1 MNSNPEEPMDTQL
14 LQLERELFSLSPVE
28 TPRHLAVRLDRQ
40 VSGPVS
46 LGRQTVVPRVIP
58 FRWRRIVAPAAA
70 AVVVV
75 SVLNRLDSPSSMAPG
90 FGQTNPGTPSPVP
103 TLPMADNSGYV
114 LRAEPV
120 FISPAGWPSPEHH
133 YYIQPGGQVFHGG
146 ASAPRRPAGIA
157 PVVFH

>member
-1 MNSNPEEPMDTQL
+1 MNSNPEEPMDTKL

-28 TPRHLAVRLDRQ
+28 TPRHLAARLDQQ

-46 LGRQTVVPRVIP
+46 LGRQTVVPRAVP

-75 SVLNRLDSPSSMAPG
+75 SVLNRWDSPSSLSPG
-90 FGQTNPGTPSPVP
+90 FGQTNPVTPSPP
-103 TLPMADNSGYV
+103 PALPVADITGYV

-120 FISPAGWPSPEHH
+120 FVSPAGWQSTEHH
-133 YYIQPGGQVFHGG
+133 YYIQPGGQVFPGG
-146 ASAPRRPAGIA
+146 SSNSRRPAGIA

>member
-28 TPRHLAVRLDRQ
+28 TPRHLAARLDRQ

-46 LGRQTVVPRVIP
+46 LGRQTVVQRVVP

-75 SVLNRLDSPSSMAPG
+75 SVLNRVDSPSSLSPG
-90 FGQTNPGTPSPVP
+90 FGQINPGTPLPVAAP
-103 TLPMADNSGYV
+103 PMADNTGYV

-120 FISPAGWPSPEHH
+120 FVSPAGWQSTEHH
-133 YYIQPGGQVFHGG
+133 YYIQPGGQVFPGG
-146 ASAPRRPAGIA
+146 SSAFRRPAGIA

>member
-28 TPRHLAVRLDRQ
+28 TPRHLAARLDQQ
-40 VSGPVS
+40 VAGPVS
-46 LGRQTVVPRVIP
+46 LGRQTIVPRVIP
-58 FRWRRIVAPAAA
+58 FRWRRIVVPAAA

-75 SVLNRLDSPSSMAPG
+75 SVLNQLDSPRSMSAG
-90 FGQTNPGTPSPVP
+90 FSQSNPGSPVP
-103 TLPMADNSGYV
+103 IQPPMADSAGYV

-120 FISPAGWPSPEHH
+120 FVNPAGWPGTEYH
-133 YYIQPGGQVFHGG
+133 YYIQPGGQVFPA
-146 ASAPRRPAGIA
+146 ASRRAIGIA